1 MPSEDESPLGRCMHE
16 RTPVKAAALSLQ
28 AQTAWLTAPLGGGQA
43 GPVQGAADPDEVAF
57 TLNQLA
63 SDGAPRLNVRVTAA
77 EDREDF
83 NAKPYVAFLIACRF
97 GEQMW
102 TLEKRFSKFRALHE
116 DLVALL
122 GRDLAALLPALP
134 TRSLWQKHGRSVRE
148 AQLRRHQLDLYL
160 QGLADLAARGPL
172 DDAKDDAHQ
181 NLFHVMRELYK
192 FVEFVEHV
200 VPGKGD
206 RALND
211 DEDNSDEE
219 HENES
224 TYRNPALVFALTQVR
239 RVREQLLDKQL
250 ACDTARQNKML
261 LGQQLV
267 ESLARVNQLESG
279 LAHMSVQLEDML
291 CAQDQRQH
299 EVQQRRSWSHGQDAN
314 GIDHI
319 TRTAPGLVVQA
330 QSPTT
335 PSAALMPLASPLAA
349 AAIAWSSRVALQRSG
364 GSRGNRGSGFWGVPL
379 SATSSPAAANRAAS
393 DHQRAD
399 SASQLTDEIVGVDD
413 FASRLY
419 GVRRKLEALKAQQF
433 SNRRSWASLW
443 RGTSH
448 DYSPWKHFEKELQEF
463 SLTVEGGE
471 HGARARLEEA
481 CGVERAAVQT
491 CMQITALGILKENVM
506 LWKSLVG
513 LAAAKRRATGKMSA
527 LSIQGSW
534 VGRRELS
541 FEQPPVPILGALRT
555 LSLSAARDTSASIS
569 PTVKECTAAASGAAT
584 TIPARNPTESGPIC
598 EPGCHLVQQQGSGGI
613 VTEHKQASCEESGAD
628 VPSLDP
634 QLSNHPVSIK
644 ERMNSFVQR
653 ARTSFSGQ
661 VGARVA
667 RESPSSA
674 EKGRTPGA
682 GEGDAG
688 STGMWGAKVAP
699 EAAGDGVGRCC
710 GEANVAREEI
720 ATVVGD
726 LSRAMEEGFYLMTSE
741 LEDVALSRAKIR
753 QNIAAVTLELGQ
765 LEAEIAKV
773 EKERDEAYACL
784 QADAAIA
791 WKMQERE
798 RYLSAQCDGLLLDD
812 TDC

>member
-1 MPSEDESPLGRCMHE
+1 MPSEAESPLGR
-16 RTPVKAAALSLQ
+16 TPLKAAALKAAALSQQ
-28 AQTAWLTAPLGGGQA
+28 AQTAWLTAPRGGGQA
-43 GPVQGAADPDEVAF
+43 GPFQGAADPDEVAF

-160 QGLADLAARGPL
+160 QELADLAARGPL

-224 TYRNPALVFALTQVR
+224 TYRNPALVLAITQVR

-299 EVQQRRSWSHGQDAN
+299 QVQQQRSWSHGQDAN

-330 QSPTT
+330 QSPTP

-349 AAIAWSSRVALQRSG
+349 TAIAWSSRVALQRSG

-379 SATSSPAAANRAAS
+379 SATSSPAAANRVAS
-393 DHQRAD
+393 DYQRAD
-399 SASQLTDEIVGVDD
+399 SASKLTDEIAGVDD
-413 FASRLY
+413 FASRFY

-448 DYSPWKHFEKELQEF
+448 DYSPWKHLEKELQEF
-463 SLTVEGGE
+463 LLTVEEGE
-471 HGARARLEEA
+471 HGARARLEQA
-481 CGVERAAVQT
+481 RGVERAAVQT

-513 LAAAKRRATGKMSA
+513 LAAAKRRATGQMST

-534 VGRRELS
+534 VSRRELS
-541 FEQPPVPILGALRT
+541 FDQPPVPILGALRT

-569 PTVKECTAAASGAAT
+569 PTVKECTAAASGAAPT
-584 TIPARNPTESGPIC
+584 TPARNPTEGGPIC

-613 VTEHKQASCEESGAD
+613 VTERKQTSCEESVAD
-628 VPSLDP
+628 APALKP
-634 QLSNHPVSIK
+634 QLSNHPLSIK
-644 ERMNSFVQR
+644 ERMSSFVQR
-653 ARTSFSGQ
+653 ARTSFAGQ
-661 VGARVA
+661 VGPRVA
-667 RESPSSA
+667 RESPPST
-674 EKGRTPGA
+674 EKGKTPGV
-682 GEGDAG
+682 GGR
-688 STGMWGAKVAP
+688 GMWAAKVAP
-699 EAAGDGVGRCC
+699 EAAGDGVGRCS

-741 LEDVALSRAKIR
+741 LEDVALSRAKTR
-753 QNIAAVTLELGQ
+753 QNIAAFTLELGQ

-773 EKERDEAYACL
+773 EKERDQAYACL

>member
-1 MPSEDESPLGRCMHE
+1 MPSEAESPLGR
-16 RTPVKAAALSLQ
+16 TPLKAAALKAAALSQQ
-28 AQTAWLTAPLGGGQA
+28 AQTAWLTAPRGGGQA
-43 GPVQGAADPDEVAF
+43 GPFQGAADPDEVAF

-160 QGLADLAARGPL
+160 QELADLAARGPL
-172 DDAKDDAHQ
+172 DDVEDDAQQ

-211 DEDNSDEE
+211 DDNSDEE

-224 TYRNPALVFALTQVR
+224 TYRNPALVLAITQVR

-299 EVQQRRSWSHGQDAN
+299 EVQQQRSWSHGQDAN

-319 TRTAPGLVVQA
+319 TRTAPGLPVLA
-330 QSPTT
+330 QSPTSS
-335 PSAALMPLASPLAA
+335 SAALMPLASPLAA
-349 AAIAWSSRVALQRSG
+349 TAIAWSSRVALQRSG

-379 SATSSPAAANRAAS
+379 SATSSPAAANRVAS
-393 DHQRAD
+393 DYQRAD
-399 SASQLTDEIVGVDD
+399 SASKLTDEIAGVDD

-448 DYSPWKHFEKELQEF
+448 DYSPWKHLEKELQEF
-463 SLTVEGGE
+463 LLTVEEGE
-471 HGARARLEEA
+471 HGARARLEQA
-481 CGVERAAVQT
+481 RGVERAAVQT

-513 LAAAKRRATGKMSA
+513 LAAAKRRATGQMST

-534 VGRRELS
+534 VSRRELS
-541 FEQPPVPILGALRT
+541 FDQPPVPILGALRT

-569 PTVKECTAAASGAAT
+569 PTVKECTAAASGAAPT
-584 TIPARNPTESGPIC
+584 TPARNPTEGGPIC

-613 VTEHKQASCEESGAD
+613 VTERKQTSCEESVAD
-628 VPSLDP
+628 APALKP
-634 QLSNHPVSIK
+634 QLSNHPLSIK
-644 ERMNSFVQR
+644 ERMSSFVQR
-653 ARTSFSGQ
+653 ARTSFAGQ
-661 VGARVA
+661 VGPRVA
-667 RESPSSA
+667 RESPPST
-674 EKGRTPGA
+674 EKGKTPGV
-682 GEGDAG
+682 GGR
-688 STGMWGAKVAP
+688 GMWAAKVAP
-699 EAAGDGVGRCC
+699 EAAGDGVGRCS

-741 LEDVALSRAKIR
+741 LEDVALSRAKTR
-753 QNIAAVTLELGQ
+753 QNIAAFTLELGQ

-773 EKERDEAYACL
+773 EKERDQAYACL